1 MVQRMRKFECT
12 KGNFDFTQQA
22 HLWRYL
28 EIYDL
33 VENYNLLLR
42 QLWNQVIENVK
53 VVVVMALQRPAGL
66 QVG

>member
-1 MVQRMRKFECT
+1 MLQRIRKVECT

-42 QLWNQVIENVK
+42 QLWNQVTENVK
-53 VVVVMALQRPAGL
+53 VVVIVASQRPAGL
-66 QVG
+66 EVG